1 MTTLVARQSNSG
13 DSHHIDMECSIMTS
27 RMSEITQ
34 TLRRAS
40 FRQARGWF
48 FVLALLALAAEPTRV
63 TGQTDEDRRK
73 LMESIEWT
81 PGPVTGE
88 LGTIAKVSVPAGC
101 RFTGAEGSKKFM
113 ELTENPTS
121 GNEEGVIFCRPA
133 EGERGPTW
141 FVVYEYDATGY
152 VKDDEKEK
160 LDKKK
165 IFETLK
171 EANDDGND
179 ERRRRGWEPIFL
191 TGWERPPYYDEST
204 HNLTWALRV
213 ASPSDT
219 SINHSVRLLGR
230 GGVMKVD
237 LVISPESFTDAL
249 PTFDEMIAGTT
260 FVAGQRYSEWR
271 SGDKVAKYGLTAL
284 VAGGA
289 GAAAMKL
296 GLFGKLWKV
305 IAAGFAAAGKAIVA
319 AIAAIGAFFK
329 RLFGKREKSQG
340 TTATK

>member
-1 MTTLVARQSNSG
+1 MTPRSSVIKEFVRHACLHRAR
-13 DSHHIDMECSIMTS
+13 
-27 RMSEITQ
+27 
-34 TLRRAS
+34 
-40 FRQARGWF
+40 W
-48 FVLALLALAAEPTRV
+48 VPALAMIALI
-63 TGQTDEDRRK
+63 GAANSASAQSDDDRRK

-81 PGPVTGE
+81 PGPTKGE
-88 LGTIAKVSVPAGC
+88 LGRIGTVNVPAGC

-113 ELTENPTS
+113 EVTENPTS
-121 GNEEGVIFCRPA
+121 GNEEGVVFCRPA
-133 EGERGPTW
+133 EGEQGPRW
-141 FVVYEYDATGY
+141 FVVFEYDPTGY

-160 LDKKK
+160 LDKNK
-165 IFETLK
+165 IFKTLK
-171 EANDDGND
+171 EANDEGND
-179 ERRRRGWEPIFL
+179 ERRRRGWDPIYL
-191 TGWERPPYYDEST
+191 TGWERPPYYDDST

-213 ASPSDT
+213 ASANDT

-237 LVISPESFTDAL
+237 LVISPESFSEAL
-249 PTFDEMIAGTT
+249 PAFDEMIAGTS

-305 IAAGFAAAGKAIVA
+305 IAAGFAAAGKAIIA
-319 AIAAIGAFFK
+319 AVAAIGAFFK
-329 RLFGKREKSQG
+329 KLFGKRDKSAS
-340 TTATK
+340 TAPSK